1 MQPGSPQDLPD
12 SKLGGAEELMLFVFP
27 FFWTCLKRFGKPA
40 VQQRSAARA
49 DNVGKDAAALQP
61 CWPQN
66 KDHQGLSGTQG
77 RRPSATVSTHGW
89 TCSAVMSDGAGLPEM
104 A

>member
-12 SKLGGAEELMLFVFP
+12 SKLAGAEELMLFVFR
-27 FFWTCLKRFGKPA
+27 FVWTCLESFGKPA

-61 CWPQN
+61 CWPLVGPRTRII
-66 KDHQGLSGTQG
+66 KDYQG
-77 RRPSATVSTHGW
+77 RRVAVPQPQSAPTAGH
-89 TCSAVMSDGAGLPEM
+89 AVQS
-104 A
+104 